1 MDEFTTITQ
10 WILSHGVSEQMLKIL
25 VAISIV
31 ATIVS
36 IARYILG
43 IKSYGIYVP
52 IILAI
57 SYSYTGLRY
66 GLVITLIVV
75 ITTLLSYSFLSKI
88 RMHYITRIA
97 INYCILAMV
106 LVTSIVLINEFGL
119 GLENISN
126 IPPLA
131 LIAIASLSDFFIK
144 QYVKKSLKTTIRTFL
159 ETILISTIGW
169 FLISRASIS
178 DYLIN
183 NLWTIPVLAIL
194 NLFIGQIKDLRLKE
208 YLRFKSIRKEND

>member
-1 MDEFTTITQ
+1 MEEYTLVTQ
-10 WILSHGVSEQMLKIL
+10 WIINHGVSEQILKIL

-36 IARYILG
+36 ITRYVFG

-52 IILAI
+52 VILAI

-66 GLVITLIVV
+66 GLSITLIV
-75 ITTLLSYSFLSKI
+75 IATTLLSYSFLSKI

-97 INYCILAMV
+97 INYCILAIV
-106 LVTSIVLINEFGL
+106 LILSIVAINEFGL

-126 IPPLA
+126 IPALA

-144 QYVKKSLKTTIRTFL
+144 QYVKKSLKSTIRSLF
-159 ETILISTIGW
+159 ETLLISTLGW
-169 FLISRASIS
+169 FLITRALIS

-183 NLWTIPVLAIL
+183 NIWSIPLLAL
-194 NLFIGQIKDLRLKE
+194 VNLLIGQVKTLRIKE
-208 YLRFKSIRKEND
+208 YLRFKSVTKEND